1 MKRVTEIRLR
11 PGAHEGKPV
20 ERVSVRES
28 GRTSRC
34 RSHRGLA
41 PGSGSGAGTAL
52 EGGGDTNCVEGLR
65 WVLWSRGTEQIRGG
79 LPRGGRH
86 AQPQGHGIHQPGRAT
101 PLLGH

>member
-11 PGAHEGKPV
+11 LGAHEGKQV
-20 ERVSVRES
+20 ERVSVQES
-28 GRTSRC
+28 GRTCRC
-34 RSHRGLA
+34 RSHGGLTPA
-41 PGSGSGAGTAL
+41 SDSGAGTAL
-52 EGGGDTNCVEGLR
+52 EGGGDTNRVEGLQ

-86 AQPQGHGIHQPGRAT
+86 AQPQGHGIHQPGRAM